1 MVSRRRLALPAAAL
15 VVALALAT
23 GATVAAPPPEDIC
36 GACGDGFE
44 SAAADAN
51 VSVAVVESSLD
62 VHVRA
67 NGSARVV
74 VENDLA
80 GDGAARVANHS
91 AAVLAALA
99 DNHDGIA
106 SVPENATLRADG
118 SRVTI
123 SYTDANFGHR
133 SLGGVVLADAVRDA
147 RSGWAVDTDRV
158 RLYAPNGYT
167 ITAGATG
174 DAAATWERGD
184 HLGSDFVAFAP
195 DSGLVSTAATQLAI
209 GVEVLPGFLG
219 QSALVLAVPVVAL
232 AVLLRGFGAFVDRA
246 GTPGNTER
254 VGRALAAGGALV
266 AAVAV
271 ATGLVTTYFE
281 LFGATVLFTA
291 VTAVVVG
298 ALAATERLD
307 DVRVLTAATV
317 GTPLALGVL
326 GAVTGARLH
335 PGIAAPTVG
344 RALAAGLLAAHGWAF
359 AVVGATRTERGGWTD
374 VATAV
379 APFAAVVAPLA
390 GIAALLGPTA
400 LLWALVF
407 AWLPLLAVLG
417 FPAYWLGDALAAE

>member
-23 GATVAAPPPEDIC
+23 GATAAAPPPEDIC

-51 VSVAVVESSLD
+51 VSVAVAESSLD

-74 VENDLA
+74 VENDFA

-106 SVPENATLRADG
+106 PVPGNATLRATG
-118 SRVTI
+118 SQVMI
-123 SYTDANFGHR
+123 SYTDTHFGHR

-158 RLYAPNGYT
+158 RLHAPDGYT
-167 ITAGATG
+167 ITAGASG

-184 HLGSDFVAFAP
+184 YLGSDFVAFAP
-195 DSGLVSTAATQLAI
+195 DSDLVSTAATQLAI

-219 QSALVLAVPVVAL
+219 RSALVLAVPVVAL

-281 LFGATVLFTA
+281 LFGATVLFAA

-298 ALAATERLD
+298 ALAATGRL
-307 DVRVLTAATV
+307 DVRVLTAAAV
-317 GTPLALGVL
+317 GTPLALGVV
-326 GAVTGARLH
+326 GAAVGAGVH

-374 VATAV
+374 VASAV
-379 APFAAVVAPLA
+379 APFVAVVAPLA

-417 FPAYWLGDALAAE
+417 FPAYWLGAALAAE

>member
-23 GATVAAPPPEDIC
+23 GATAAAPPPEDIC
-36 GACGDGFE
+36 GACGDSFE

-51 VSVAVVESSLD
+51 VSVTVVESSLD

-106 SVPENATLRADG
+106 PVPENATLRADG

-147 RSGWAVDTDRV
+147 RSGWAVDTDRF
-158 RLYAPNGYT
+158 RLHAPDGYT
-167 ITAGATG
+167 ITAGVSG
-174 DAAATWERGD
+174 DAAATLERGD
-184 HLGSDFVAFAP
+184 YLGSDFVAFAP
-195 DSGLVSTAATQLAI
+195 DGGLVSTAATELAI
-209 GVEVLPGFLG
+209 GVEVLPGFVG
-219 QSALVLAVPVVAL
+219 RSALVLAVPVVAL

-266 AAVAV
+266 AAAAV

-281 LFGATVLFTA
+281 LFGATVLFAA

-298 ALAATERLD
+298 ALAATGRL
-307 DVRVLTAATV
+307 DVRVLTAAAV
-317 GTPLALGVL
+317 GTPLALGVV
-326 GAVTGARLH
+326 GAAVGAGVH

-374 VATAV
+374 VASAV
-379 APFAAVVAPLA
+379 APFVAVVAPLA

-417 FPAYWLGDALAAE
+417 FPAYWLGAALAAE

>member
-23 GATVAAPPPEDIC
+23 GATAAAPPPEDIC

-44 SAAADAN
+44 SAAADTG
-51 VSVAVVESSLD
+51 VSVTVTESSLD
-62 VHVRA
+62 IHVRT

-106 SVPENATLRADG
+106 PVPENATLRATG
-118 SRVTI
+118 SQVMI
-123 SYTDANFGHR
+123 SYTDTHFGHR

-147 RSGWAVDTDRV
+147 RSGWAVDTDRF
-158 RLYAPNGYT
+158 RLHAPDGYT

-184 HLGSDFVAFAP
+184 RLGSDFVAFAP

-209 GVEVLPGFLG
+209 GVEVLPGFVG
-219 QSALVLAVPVVAL
+219 RSALVLAVPVVAL

-281 LFGATVLFTA
+281 LFGATVLFAA

-298 ALAATERLD
+298 ALAATGRL
-307 DVRVLTAATV
+307 DVRVLTAAAV
-317 GTPLALGVL
+317 GTPLALGVV
-326 GAVTGARLH
+326 GAAVGAGVH

-374 VATAV
+374 VASAV
-379 APFAAVVAPLA
+379 APFVAVVAPLA

-417 FPAYWLGDALAAE
+417 FPAYWLGAALAAE